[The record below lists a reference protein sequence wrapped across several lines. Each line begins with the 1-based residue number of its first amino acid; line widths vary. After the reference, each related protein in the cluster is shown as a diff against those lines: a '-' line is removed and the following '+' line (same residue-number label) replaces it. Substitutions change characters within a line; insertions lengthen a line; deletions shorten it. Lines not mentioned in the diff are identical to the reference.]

1 MTRSRIARLAVF
13 AALALAAVPAARAED
28 APSLDALAPLLG
40 TWDAQGGGA
49 PGQGAGTVA
58 FAREVGGHAV
68 VRRNVV
74 TYPAAE
80 GRPASTHE
88 DLLVLYVEGSETK
101 GFYVDGEGHVI
112 RYASAARTPGT
123 LVLASDPG
131 PGPRFRL
138 THDWSAPGT
147 LRIVFEIAPPGAKEF
162 KVYAEG
168 RASRRRAP
176 DPTSGGRK

>member
-1 MTRSRIARLAVF
+1 MTGSRLAAI
-13 AALALAAVPAARAED
+13 AALALAAGGAGGAEG
-28 APSLDALAPLLG
+28 ASPLDALAPLLG

-49 PGQGAGTVA
+49 PGQGKGTVA

-68 VRRNVV
+68 VRRNAV

-80 GRPASTHE
+80 GRPASAHE
-88 DLLVLYVEGSETK
+88 DLLVLYVEGTETK
-101 GFYVDGEGHVI
+101 ALYVDGEGHVI
-112 RYASAARTPGT
+112 RYTATARSPGT

-147 LRIVFEIAPPGAKEF
+147 LRIAFEIAPPGAKEF
-162 KVYAEG
+162 KTYAEG
-168 RASRRRAP
+168 RATRRAGP
-176 DPTSGGRK
+176 

>member
-1 MTRSRIARLAVF
+1 MTASKV
-13 AALALAAVPAARAED
+13 AALGSFAVLLAAPVLAEEPPPLATLAA
-28 APSLDALAPLLG
+28 LVG

-49 PGQGAGTVA
+49 PGKGAAGTVT
-58 FAREVGGHAV
+58 FAREVDGHAV

-88 DLLVLYVEGSETK
+88 DLLVLYAEGSDTK
-101 GFYVDGEGHVI
+101 GLYVDGESHVI
-112 RYASAARTPGT
+112 RYAAAGTSPGK
-123 LVLASDPG
+123 LVLVSDPG

-138 THDWSAPGT
+138 THDWSVPGT

-162 KVYAEG
+162 KTYAEG
-168 RASRRRAP
+168 RATRR
-176 DPTSGGRK
+176 SGS